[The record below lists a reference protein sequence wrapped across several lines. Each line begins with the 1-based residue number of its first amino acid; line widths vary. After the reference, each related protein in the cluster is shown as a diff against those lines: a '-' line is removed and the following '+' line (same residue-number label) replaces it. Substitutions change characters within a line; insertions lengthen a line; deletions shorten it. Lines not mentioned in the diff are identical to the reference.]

1 MKITREKYIE
11 ILNLAESDLTFKR
24 VAYSFKEFKK
34 RVTNTNIEATVENY
48 KLYDKLCWALVDEA
62 CEITNMLYNN

>member
-34 RVTNTNIEATVENY
+34 RVTNTNIESTVENY
-48 KLYDKLCWALVDEA
+48 KLYDKLC
-62 CEITNMLYNN
+62 